1 MSFAEAFSEWWHKPA
16 CPVDVNTKSNAVIE
30 WFIMSNDIYSVHNSC
45 DLMSFVAKS
54 LNWDCGNLMAF
65 LLIRQQLGE
74 FKRELKA

>member
-16 CPVDVNTKSNAVIE
+16 CPVDVNTKSDAVIG
-30 WFIMSNDIYSVHNSC
+30 WFIMSNDIFSVHNSC

-54 LNWDCGNLMAF
+54 LNWDYGNLMAF